1 MNIVILTSKNKI
13 VFDILNQFSKNNI
26 HIKGIVIE
34 EQPPANNIDFL
45 KAFVRRNTPIFITN
59 IIRKVRGYDTVMI
72 TEFSKNY
79 YAFSDDVHIVENFNS
94 SKSEEVLKTLNPD
107 LIILAG
113 SRIISSNIIDIPTI
127 GILNAHP
134 GILPKYRGVNV
145 MLWSIYNNDPIGVT
159 IHFIDKGIDTGPI
172 CKQKEIPISKGDT
185 ISILRDKGN
194 YVSGQLMAE
203 VVKSYIEKRE
213 TTLIENKEEAGKQL
227 YKMDRKAHLA
237 TIKKLE
243 NW

>member
-134 GILPKYRGVNV
+134 GILPKY
-145 MLWSIYNNDPIGVT
+145 
-159 IHFIDKGIDTGPI
+159 
-172 CKQKEIPISKGDT
+172 
-185 ISILRDKGN
+185 
-194 YVSGQLMAE
+194 
-203 VVKSYIEKRE
+203 
-213 TTLIENKEEAGKQL
+213 
-227 YKMDRKAHLA
+227 
-237 TIKKLE
+237 
-243 NW
+243 